1 MARRACGQRTT
12 ERADTVTIRGV
23 TQPTP
28 LIRPTLLP
36 GLTRLWRDRRTLQL
50 GVEPGPAVLVEVST
64 PGTTHLLDLLD
75 GTRSER
81 AVLAAA
87 TAARIPADEARALLD
102 ALRAA
107 GLVVPAQTLLPRDL
121 AGPLRAR
128 LVAEAEALA
137 LATPH
142 LPGTPA
148 RLLRRRRAAR
158 VLVTGSGRLGAAVAV
173 ALAQAGIGHVVPD
186 LSGPVRA
193 GDLVG
198 TGLPGT
204 ELGRPLAPAVRA
216 VLGRCAPGTATA
228 PLRTARPDLV
238 VQLGVGRPAE
248 LLAAGY
254 ARRRQPHLLLDL
266 RGGVPVV
273 GPLVR
278 PPAGPCLRCLDLH
291 RGDRDPA
298 WPALA
303 AQLAADGGEPACTA
317 TTRLAAAAFA
327 AAEALAHLDGGTPE
341 TLGSAVEV
349 RGAGRLRRRRWS
361 PHPSCGC
368 CGRRPIRSAPPAP
381 GRTAATGP
389 SRR

>member
-1 MARRACGQRTT
+1 MTS
-12 ERADTVTIRGV
+12 
-23 TQPTP
+23 PTP
-28 LIRPTLLP
+28 LPRPTLLP
-36 GLTRLWRDRRTLQL
+36 GLTRLWRDRHTLQL
-50 GVEPGPAVLVEVST
+50 GLEPGPAVLLEVAT

-87 TAARIPADEARALLD
+87 TTARVPPDEARALLD

-107 GLVVPAQTLLPRDL
+107 GLVVPGHTLLPRDL
-121 AGPLRAR
+121 AGAPRAR
-128 LVAEAEALA
+128 LVAEADALG
-137 LATPH
+137 LAAPD

-158 VLVTGSGRLGAAVAV
+158 VLLTGSGRLGAAVAV
-173 ALAQAGIGHVVPD
+173 ALAQAGVGHVVPD

-198 TGLPGT
+198 TGLPGA
-204 ELGRPLAPAVRA
+204 ELGRPLAPAVRET
-216 VLGRCAPGTATA
+216 LSRCAPGTATG
-228 PLRTARPDLV
+228 PLRAARPHLV

-248 LLAAGY
+248 ALALGHAL
-254 ARRRQPHLLLDL
+254 RRQPHLLLDV
-266 RGGVPVV
+266 RGGVPVI

-291 RGDRDPA
+291 RGDRDPD

-303 AQLAADGGEPACTA
+303 AQLAADHGEPACVTA
-317 TTRLAAAAFA
+317 TRLAAAAFA
-327 AAEALAHLDGGTPE
+327 TAEALNQLDGGTPE
-341 TLGSAVEV
+341 TLGVAVEV
-349 RGAGRLRRRRWS
+349 RGAGRFRHRRWS

-368 CGRRPIRSAPPAP
+368 CGRRPIRSAPAAP
-381 GRTAATGP
+381 GRTAAAGP

>member
-1 MARRACGQRTT
+1 M
-12 ERADTVTIRGV
+12 

-36 GLTRLWRDRRTLQL
+36 GLVRLWRDRRTLQL
-50 GVEPGPAVLVEVST
+50 GVEPGPAVLLEVST

-87 TAARIPADEARALLD
+87 RAARVPPDEARALLD
-102 ALRAA
+102 ALRIA

-128 LVAEAEALA
+128 LVAEADALA
-137 LATPH
+137 LGTPQ

-148 RLLRRRRAAR
+148 RLLRRRRCAR

-198 TGLPGT
+198 TGLSGA
-204 ELGRPLAPAVRA
+204 ELGRPLAPALRA
-216 VLGRCAPGTATA
+216 ALDRCAPGTATG

-238 VQLGVGRPAE
+238 VQLGVDRPAE
-248 LLAAGY
+248 LLAAGH

-291 RGDRDPA
+291 RTDRDA
-298 WPALA
+298 DWPALA
-303 AQLAADGGEPACTA
+303 AQLAADGGERTCTVS
-317 TTRLAAAAFA
+317 TRLAAAALA
-327 AAEALAHLDGGTPE
+327 AAEALAQVDGGTPE
-341 TLGSAVEV
+341 TLGAAVEV
-349 RGAGRLRRRRWS
+349 RGPGRLRRRRWS
-361 PHPSCGC
+361 PHPSCDC
-368 CGRRPIRSAPPAP
+368 CGRRPIRSGPPAE
-381 GRTAATGP
+381 GRTAAAGP